1 MAFDKAFI
9 ESIRDRISIVD
20 VISRYVPLTR
30 KGKENWGCCPF
41 HTEKTASFS
50 VSEDKNFYH
59 CFGCGAHGDVIT
71 FIMQTQHLSFI
82 EAIEK
87 LCHDAGIPIP
97 AATEE
102 QKRRD
107 KESHDLYEVLQ
118 MAADYYKEKLFSDEG
133 KVGLEYLRKR
143 QLSDEMIANFHLCY
157 APAGRD
163 NLIQYLKGKGV
174 PLKLILD
181 AGLARVSDR
190 THTPY
195 DYFRERVLFPITDSR
210 GRIIAFGGRIMVKD
224 DNLPKYLNSPES
236 LVFSKGRNLYGLA
249 QARIAA
255 IESKQVIATEGYMDC
270 ISLHQFGFKM
280 AVAPLGT
287 AITEM
292 QIELLWKL
300 APEPTLC
307 FDSDGAGRKAGIRAA
322 LRVLPILKPGYSLR
336 FCLLEG
342 AKDPDEF
349 LHAYG
354 HERFQ
359 EVLDSKCISLSD
371 ILWMYFTSDRD
382 VKTPEQR
389 AGLEEDIKKEL
400 SRVKSESIRKFYL
413 DEFSQRMRRQYS
425 KLASVKKTVI
435 PKANPENLNEKM
447 ILAFSIAYP
456 NLFAKFLESG
466 KKIEL
471 SHPVYKKIFDEVIRE
486 VSVNPHTRETIL
498 RHLNDKGFN
507 PQVLLKFELESLVK
521 NPEEA
526 SKLLDE
532 KVLRFD
538 LEKLEAEFKDLNVQL
553 LTVSG
558 DEVEKV
564 REKIQA
570 VKSEMQNIKDKLEEV

>member
-9 ESIRDRISIVD
+9 ESVRDRISIVD

-50 VSEDKNFYH
+50 VNEEKNFYH

-71 FIMQTQHLSFI
+71 FLMQTQHLTFI

-87 LCHDAGIPIP
+87 LCQDAGIPIP
-97 AATEE
+97 AATAE
-102 QKRRD
+102 QRRRD
-107 KESHDLYEVLQ
+107 KESHKLYEVLK
-118 MAADYYKEKLFSDEG
+118 MAADFYKEQLYTEEG
-133 KVGLEYLRKR
+133 KVGLDYLKSR

-157 APAGRD
+157 APAG
-163 NLIQYLKGKGV
+163 NKLIQHLKAKGV
-174 PLKLILD
+174 PLKVILD
-181 AGLARVSDR
+181 AGLARMSER

-249 QARIAA
+249 QARAEA
-255 IESKQVIATEGYMDC
+255 IEKKRIITTEGYMDT
-270 ISLHQFGFKM
+270 ITLHQFGFKY

-292 QIELLWKL
+292 QIELLWKMTT
-300 APEPTLC
+300 EPILC
-307 FDSDGAGRKAGIRAA
+307 FDSDTAGRKAGIRAA
-322 LRVLPILKPGYSLR
+322 LRVLPILKPGYSLK
-336 FCLLEG
+336 FCLIEG

-349 LHAYG
+349 LHAFG
-354 HERFQ
+354 HDKFQ
-359 EVLDSKCISLSD
+359 EMLDTKCISLSD
-371 ILWMYFTSDRD
+371 ILWMYFTSERE

-389 AGLEEDIKKEL
+389 AGLEAEIQKEF
-400 SRVKSESIRKFYL
+400 SRIKSESIRKFYL
-413 DEFSQRMRRQYS
+413 DEFASRMRKQFSR
-425 KLASVKKTVI
+425 VMNEKKVVL
-435 PKANPENLNEKM
+435 PKANPENSNEKM

-456 NLFAKFLESG
+456 NLFSKFLESG

-471 SHPVYKKIFDEVIRE
+471 SHPVYKKIFNDVISE

-498 RHLNDKGFN
+498 KYLNDKGYN
-507 PQVLLKFELESLVK
+507 PQVLLKFELESLIK
-521 NPEEA
+521 RPNDA
-526 SKLLDE
+526 TKILDE

-538 LEKLEAEFKDLNVQL
+538 LENLNNELKRLNTEVFS
-553 LTVSG
+553 VPK
-558 DEVEKV
+558 DEVLKV
-564 REKIQA
+564 QNQIQA
-570 VKSEMQNIKDKLEEV
+570 VKDEIQRITEKLEEVS